1 MRFLW
6 SDAWILQAIAV
17 AARDGVA
24 TLADVIAA
32 ADAVNHALPT
42 HDELHGALC
51 RLTQGAFVKETPV
64 GFGLGPSV
72 SPEIA
77 LTIAAENPADG
88 REAASD
94 LLGAERWTAERN
106 VRDPRNKV
114 IYAGLTDER
123 LRAAEREYRRR
134 GPM

>member
-1 MRFLW
+1 
-6 SDAWILQAIAV
+6 
-17 AARDGVA
+17 
-24 TLADVIAA
+24 
-32 ADAVNHALPT
+32 
-42 HDELHGALC
+42 
-51 RLTQGAFVKETPV
+51 
-64 GFGLGPSV
+64 
-72 SPEIA
+72 
-77 LTIAAENPADG
+77 
-88 REAASD
+88 

>member
-1 MRFLW
+1 
-6 SDAWILQAIAV
+6 
-17 AARDGVA
+17 
-24 TLADVIAA
+24 
-32 ADAVNHALPT
+32 
-42 HDELHGALC
+42 
-51 RLTQGAFVKETPV
+51 VKETPV